1 MTCDD
6 YNRLVMTR
14 SWSELR
20 EGEAIEHTSGCAR
33 CSQLREILERAQAQ
47 LEFAMNAA
55 QSSIHPN
62 VLADRAMVGSRLRSV
77 ERWLLIFPILLFS
90 LVVWLGMRGLPQS
103 TVELLTGRR
112 PLPAVM
118 TSTIALRC
126 LSAEQARELVRPYLN
141 HNQSIVVGTIGS
153 TQTLTLRGTAQEIEQ
168 TKKVVEQFEAHPA
181 AACRDL
187 QRKLKT
193 DR

>member
-33 CSQLREILERAQAQ
+33 CSQLRKILERAQAQ

-112 PLPAVM
+112 PLPVM

-141 HNQSIVVGTIGS
+141 HNQTIVVGAIGS

-187 QRKLKT
+187 QTKLKT